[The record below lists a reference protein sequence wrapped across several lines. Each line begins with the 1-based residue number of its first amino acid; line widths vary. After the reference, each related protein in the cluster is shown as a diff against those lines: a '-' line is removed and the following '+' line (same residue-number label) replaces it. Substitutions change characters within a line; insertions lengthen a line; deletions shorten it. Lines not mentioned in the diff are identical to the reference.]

1 MASDK
6 STYNKRYAVINIL
19 CRFNQSFAL
28 RHKDPFAL
36 PYKHFIRKFCVVCCT
51 DTICPYIGHQD
62 KNGTLKSK
70 FIFSCMCDS

>member
-28 RHKDPFAL
+28 RHKGPFL
-36 PYKHFIRKFCVVCCT
+36 LLYKYFLRKFCVVCST
-51 DTICPYIGHQD
+51 DTVRYNLSLYWTSGQKWD
-62 KNGTLKSK
+62 TKK
-70 FIFSCMCDS
+70 